1 MLETVTEDQRLPV
14 ILVGNKSDLLD
25 FSTMEVRFFSDTSHW
40 LPFVRETVTEDQR
53 LPVILVGNK
62 SDLLDFSP
70 MEVRFFSDYL
80 PLAPVCTRD
89 SHRGSETTRDTGG
102 Q

>member
-1 MLETVTEDQRLPV
+1 MAT
-14 ILVGNKSDLLD
+14 SD
-25 FSTMEVRFFSDTSHW
+25 RFYCIYFKLCFQITSHW

-62 SDLLDFSP
+62 SDLLDFST
-70 MEVRFFSDYL
+70 MEVRLFSDYL
-80 PLAPVCTRD
+80 SLATVCARD